1 MDNIFLFWE
10 AISLACNRKQ
20 DFEKAYHQVY
30 WHFLHGTL
38 VRLGFPKK
46 WVIEVF
52 SFYRSAYSSVLLGG
66 IKGDVFQMFQS
77 VRRGCPLA
85 PYLFVFLLPRMLE

>member
-38 VRLGFPKK
+38 VRLGFREK
-46 WVIEVF
+46 WVIGL
-52 SFYRSAYSSVLLGG
+52 SSLYKLQCNFVLLGG
-66 IKGDVFQMFQS
+66 VNGDAFQIS
-77 VRRGCPLA
+77 
-85 PYLFVFLLPRMLE
+85 